1 MTDTRI
7 VLLALSPRAAEV
19 VDLYLTDAR
28 ANIGPE
34 VAAGDEGCVED
45 ARILELV
52 LSELNSQ
59 RGANPPAPTTVAPSK
74 PLAHDIAE
82 QMAAA
87 GATAITGERP
97 CP

>member
-28 ANIGPE
+28 ADIGPE

-52 LSELNSQ
+52 LSELN
-59 RGANPPAPTTVAPSK
+59 RARREPACAN
-74 PLAHDIAE
+74 DRCAE
-82 QMAAA
+82 QAARARHRRADAA
-87 GATAITGERP
+87 GATAITG
-97 CP
+97 

>member
-19 VDLYLTDAR
+19 VDLYLTNAR
-28 ANIGPE
+28 ADIGPE
-34 VAAGDEGCVED
+34 VAAGDEAIIDD

-52 LSELNSQ
+52 LSELRAGRTELPGSPTGVDAAQ
-59 RGANPPAPTTVAPSK
+59 R
-74 PLAHDIAE
+74 IAT

-87 GATAITGERP
+87 GAAAILQPGKDS
-97 CP
+97 

>member
-19 VDLYLTDAR
+19 VDLYLTNAR
-28 ANIGPE
+28 ANIAPE
-34 VAAGDEGCVED
+34 VAAGDEAFAED

-52 LSELNSQ
+52 LNELNAGRTELPGS
-59 RGANPPAPTTVAPSK
+59 PTGVDA
-74 PLAHDIAE
+74 AHRIAT

-87 GATAITGERP
+87 GAAAITGERP
-97 CP
+97 